1 MKRTAAIA
9 VIALGL
15 LGACSS
21 EADTEATPSTT
32 EASAKT
38 DIREYTT
45 TAGKTVEYDRL
56 AELPA
61 DMTADL
67 QARLDAVLYEPD
79 VDAYLAALATEDG
92 PAADTDNF
100 LAFKGE
106 AASIGMDTG
115 KYVGGI
121 IRAVQT
127 CGDVSEATWAFA
139 PQDMNSAQ
147 FPECGAADAKSDAY
161 TLAYNY
167 IEGALGGP
175 SAWVILEQKAS
186 E

>member
-15 LGACSS
+15 LGACSGED
-21 EADTEATPSTT
+21 EAVTPTPS
-32 EASAKT
+32 ADVKT

-45 TAGKTVEYDRL
+45 TAGEKIEYDRL

-67 QARLDAVLYEPD
+67 QSRLDGVLYEPD
-79 VDAYLAALATEDG
+79 VDAYLAAAATETGAG
-92 PAADTDNF
+92 PDTDNF

-106 AASIGMDTG
+106 AAAIGSETG

-121 IRAVQT
+121 IRVVQT
-127 CGDVSEATWAFA
+127 CDEESAVTWGFA
-139 PQDMNSAQ
+139 PQDMYTAQ
-147 FPECGAADAKSDAY
+147 LPECGSTDPKADAHA
-161 TLAYNY
+161 LADKY
-167 IEGALGGP
+167 IQGALGGP
-175 SAWVILEQKAS
+175 NAWVIMEQQSAN
-186 E
+186 